1 MLNQVL
7 RVLLVVLSFASLAGV
22 ALGALILTSL
32 AEAQSA
38 PQEAA
43 IASLACS
50 VAILPY
56 VAMHAVSQI
65 STTVDR
71 HC

>member
-1 MLNQVL
+1 MLSQIL

-22 ALGALILTSL
+22 AVGALLLTSL

-56 VAMHAVSQI
+56 VAMRAVAQI
-65 STTVDR
+65 CKTVDL